1 MSLYPWQVS
10 TIFHYRSII
19 RSLTYVRRPRQSWF
33 YWLCKCTHW
42 RLPVTVRLLL
52 CFYTSTSAYCILDY
66 TCSYPISFYRI
77 KIPFYRSSLTIIYSS
92 YLPGLFDTLFI
103 PPAVLQALF
112 TVCSIV
118 WSIGVPVKGFV
129 LRWTVKSISCWSAGE
144 SSLISE
150 RYIGK
155 YLK

>member
-1 MSLYPWQVS
+1 MKKKIINFLILTGLQCSTALVTHYVLIYNKATPIKCLDFDDKIGQLKLEGWLYIVFILY
-10 TIFHYRSII
+10 TI
-19 RSLTYVRRPRQSWF
+19 L
-33 YWLCKCTHW
+33 KDE
-42 RLPVTVRLLL
+42 
-52 CFYTSTSAYCILDY
+52 A
-66 TCSYPISFYRI
+66 
-77 KIPFYRSSLTIIYSS
+77 PFYRCSLTIIYSS